1 MKKACLIDRAKFVDD
16 RGHFENIP
24 VTTTVEQSKQ
34 VIKFYGKRTYICDNF
49 QKGTVRG
56 YHYHKYEQKIF
67 ICLRGAVKFILLPG
81 DMMQT
86 VNPVAWKPEVFVLS
100 AEMGKALFIPAHY
113 ANAWQSLSDD
123 TILLGVSDRTVDQS
137 RDDDIRMD
145 PALHHPE
152 YWETKWR

>member
-1 MKKACLIDRAKFVDD
+1 MKACLIDRAKFVDD

-24 VTTTVEQSKQ
+24 LF
-34 VIKFYGKRTYICDNF
+34 ILDWGKTFEAKRVYICDNF

-56 YHYHKYEQKIF
+56 YHYHKHEQKIF
-67 ICLRGAVKFILLPG
+67 ICLKGAVKFVLLPG

-86 VNPVAWKPEVFVLS
+86 TPAAAWQPEIFTLS
-100 AEMGKALFIPAHY
+100 ADMDKALFIPEDY
-113 ANAWQSLSDD
+113 ANAWQSLTDD

-137 RDDDIRMD
+137 RDDDIRLD
-145 PALHHPE
+145 PTLYHPE